1 MMGKMQ
7 PGFFAKGSAKMSL
20 PIQAIHHS
28 PDSTVFA
35 ASLNR
40 WRLALRLCIAISTAC
55 LSVVASAADEKRYG
69 ISVDSAELSILMGF
83 HSRGVDL
90 DLGRYGPADRAEA
103 ARWYRKAAVLGFPLA
118 QYRLGRHYE
127 SGRGLPKDYVLAYF
141 WYNLAAARGDDLAA
155 EDRDVLA
162 KSMTQEEIME
172 AQRLSRQLTPFLP

>member
-1 MMGKMQ
+1 MFM
-7 PGFFAKGSAKMSL
+7 PR
-20 PIQAIHHS
+20 QASHCLAECGAL
-28 PDSTVFA
+28 A
-35 ASLNR
+35 ASYDG
-40 WRLALRLCIAISTAC
+40 WGLALRLCVLISMVY
-55 LSVVASAADEKRYG
+55 LSVPASATDEKRYG
-69 ISVDSAELSILMGF
+69 INVDSAELAILMGF